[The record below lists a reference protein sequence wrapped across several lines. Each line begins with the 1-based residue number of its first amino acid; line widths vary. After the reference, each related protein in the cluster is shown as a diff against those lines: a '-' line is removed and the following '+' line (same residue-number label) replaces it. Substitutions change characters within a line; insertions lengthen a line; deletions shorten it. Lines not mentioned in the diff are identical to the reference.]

1 MPQNFCTKIE
11 NSGRSEALMIL
22 VLCMEKNPAV
32 LCQCRF
38 KKKREGMSEK
48 YGLVKIKQ
56 L

>member
-11 NSGRSEALMIL
+11 NSGRSEALEDS
-22 VLCMEKNPAV
+22 VFVYGKNPAV

-38 KKKREGMSEK
+38 QKKSMSEK